1 MPSFNAIEFSIQNRI
16 ATITFNRPDAA
27 NGLNLELASE
37 FAYATLLCDADPTVK
52 AVILTGN
59 GRFFCAGGDVKAMQ
73 TAELGPGAGVK
84 QIADELHRGLSV
96 LARLD
101 APVIVAVN
109 GTAAGAGFS
118 TAVMGD
124 MVLAAE
130 SAKFTMAYTN
140 VGLSP
145 DGSSSYFL
153 PRLIGLRKTQEL
165 MFTNRVLSAQEA
177 YEWGLVTQVVS
188 DDELMAEA
196 NKLAEKFVNSA
207 KGSNAAI
214 KKLLMASFSNG
225 LETQMELEGRA
236 IAVCANSD
244 DGKEGVAAF
253 VDKRKPEFS

>member
-1 MPSFNAIEFSIQNRI
+1 MPSFKTLEYSVENRV

-27 NGLNLELASE
+27 NGLNLEMASE
-37 FAYATLLCDADPTVK
+37 FAKATLMCDHDDTIK

-59 GRFFCAGGDVKAMQ
+59 GRYFCAGGDIKAMQ
-73 TAELGPGAGVK
+73 AAELGPGAGVK
-84 QIADELHRGLSV
+84 EIADELHRGLSV
-96 LARLD
+96 LSRLD
-101 APVIVAVN
+101 APVIIAVN

-118 TAVMGD
+118 AAVMGD
-124 MVLAAE
+124 IVLAAE

-177 YEWGLVTQVVS
+177 CEWGLVTQVVS
-188 DDELMAEA
+188 DEELIGEA
-196 NKLAEKFVNSA
+196 NKLAATFVRGA
-207 KGSNAAI
+207 KGSNAAV
-214 KKLLMASFSNG
+214 KKLLLASFANG

-236 IAVCANSD
+236 IAECAESD

-253 VDKRKPEFS
+253 IEKRKPEFS